1 MKAYIGHLFDKM
13 SLQQT
18 PVIADSE
25 TMETLKL
32 AEEISTF
39 FEDQKLKAQ
48 DRIRQCE
55 AFINNLHLPSKSVKE
70 GNISDMSGRGCY
82 IRPLLADQPALQIV

>member
-1 MKAYIGHLFDKM
+1 M
-13 SLQQT
+13 SVQHT

-32 AEEISTF
+32 AEDICTF

-70 GNISDMSGRGCY
+70 GECLAQLYCRGIFLSSICLVNFS
-82 IRPLLADQPALQIV
+82 IKSSF

>member
-1 MKAYIGHLFDKM
+1 MSMKY
-13 SLQQT
+13 T
-18 PVIADSE
+18 PMISDSE
-25 TMETLKL
+25 TQETLKL

-39 FEDQKLKAQ
+39 FEDQKLRAQ

-70 GNISDMSGRGCY
+70 GIFRIKLYD
-82 IRPLLADQPALQIV
+82 

>member
-1 MKAYIGHLFDKM
+1 MKY
-13 SLQQT
+13 T
-18 PVIADSE
+18 PMIADSE
-25 TMETLKL
+25 TVETLKL

-70 GNISDMSGRGCY
+70 GMFLIKLCVKSERRPRKMRYPREIS
-82 IRPLLADQPALQIV
+82 ILLNVSSS

>member
-1 MKAYIGHLFDKM
+1 M
-13 SLQQT
+13 
-18 PVIADSE
+18 IADSE
-25 TMETLKL
+25 TMATLKL

-48 DRIRQCE
+48 DRIRHCE

-70 GNISDMSGRGCY
+70 GK
-82 IRPLLADQPALQIV
+82 

>member
-1 MKAYIGHLFDKM
+1 MKY
-13 SLQQT
+13 T
-18 PVIADSE
+18 PIIADSE
-25 TMETLKL
+25 TVETLKL

-48 DRIRQCE
+48 DRIRRCE

-70 GNISDMSGRGCY
+70 GMF
-82 IRPLLADQPALQIV
+82 